1 MNETNALVHAA
12 RFRLNWRSWGAWLP
26 LTLALVLAQG
36 CAHQTDT
43 TPITQRSTSV
53 GTVLGLDQS
62 ASEGVYSWKGVPF
75 AKPPVGP
82 LRWKAPA
89 DPESWASVRR
99 TTEFGNAC
107 VQTGR
112 LYGPGLNNRY
122 DATIGATLGKTVG
135 SEDCLYLNIWQP
147 AKPSTP
153 SGAPRPVIVW
163 VYGGSNITGYTGD
176 PVYDGAMLAKTAD
189 AVVVSVNYRVG
200 IFGFLNLASLK
211 TGNVADDSGNFALL
225 DIIKALEFVQRN
237 IASFGGDP
245 KQVTLMG
252 ESAGA
257 VNIYALL
264 TSPTVA
270 ARSTPLFHRLIALSG
285 GISTAA
291 TMPAGSIAVIQPYA
305 LWAERGDALLAES
318 LISDGSAPD
327 EAAAKAMMA
336 SRSPQQL
343 AGYLRGKSADELLA
357 TVRTR
362 LAPRGMAASNVMP
375 DGVIVASDPI
385 AAIKAGRYVKVPVL
399 AGNTRDEGKL
409 FPSFFA
415 LRPSLGGVSGRLLDD
430 QAVFAMAHGYKPD
443 MPPATTVEQWIPSQ
457 YLPVDAPKTGFNAR
471 SEELSRIWFM
481 ALRDDVLNA
490 LKTQQANVWYYRFD
504 WNQLPAPFNDIYGA
518 AHAFDLPFVFGNF
531 GPSLYANISFT
542 KANAPGRLALSNA
555 MMRSVG
561 MFARQ
566 GDPNEAG
573 LGVSWP
579 RWPSTLIFDATLMD
593 KRISVR

>member
-1 MNETNALVHAA
+1 M
-12 RFRLNWRSWGAWLP
+12 
-26 LTLALVLAQG
+26 LTQG
-36 CAHQTDT
+36 CAHQADT
-43 TPITQRSTSV
+43 ATVTQRSTSV
-53 GTVLGLDQS
+53 GSVLGVDQS
-62 ASEGVYSWKGVPF
+62 ASEGLYSWKGVPY
-75 AKPPVGP
+75 AQPPVGA

-89 DPESWASVRR
+89 DPQAWASVRR
-99 TTEFGNAC
+99 TQAFGPAC

-122 DATIGATLGKTVG
+122 DATIGDTLGKTVG

-147 AKPSTP
+147 SKPSSP

-176 PVYDGAMLAKTAD
+176 PVYDGGTLAKTAD
-189 AVVVSVNYRVG
+189 AVVVSVNYRLG
-200 IFGFLNLASLK
+200 IFGFLNLAPLK
-211 TGNVADDSGNFALL
+211 TGDVADDSGNFALL
-225 DIIKALEFVQRN
+225 DIVKALEFVQRN

-245 KQVTLMG
+245 RQVTLMG

-291 TMPAGSIAVIQPYA
+291 SMPAGSIAVVQPYA
-305 LWAERGDALLAES
+305 LWAERGNALLVES
-318 LISDGSAPD
+318 LISDGTAAD
-327 EAAAKAMMA
+327 EAAAKAWIA
-336 SRSPQQL
+336 TRSPQQL
-343 AGYLRGKSADELLA
+343 AAYLRGKSADALLT

-362 LAPRGMAASNVMP
+362 LAPRGMAAANVMP
-375 DGVIVASDPI
+375 DGAIVASDPI

-430 QAVFAMAHGYKPD
+430 AAVFSLAHRYQPD
-443 MPPATTVEQWIPSQ
+443 QSPTTTVEQWIPQ
-457 YLPVDAPKTGFNAR
+457 PYLPVDTPKTGFNAR

-490 LKTQQANVWYYRFD
+490 LKSQQAGVWHYRFD
-504 WNQLPAPFNDIYGA
+504 WDELPAPFNDIYGA

-542 KANAPGRLALSNA
+542 KANEPGRLALSNA

-566 GDPNEAG
+566 GDPNDASLG
-573 LGVSWP
+573 LTWP
-579 RWPSTLIFDATLMD
+579 RWPSSLRFDATPTD
-593 KRISVR
+593 KRITAQ

>member
-1 MNETNALVHAA
+1 MFDKNALVQAA
-12 RFRLNWRSWGAWLP
+12 RFRLIWRTWGTWVP
-26 LTLALVLAQG
+26 LAIALMLTQG
-36 CAHQTDT
+36 CALPAGDT
-43 TPITQRSTSV
+43 PATQRATSV
-53 GTVLGLDQS
+53 GTVLGVDQS
-62 ASEGVYSWKGVPF
+62 ASEGIYSWKGVPY
-75 AKPPVGP
+75 AQPPVGA

-89 DPESWASVRR
+89 DPQAWTSVRR

-122 DATIGATLGKTVG
+122 DATIGTALGKTVG

-147 AKPSTP
+147 SKPSST
-153 SGAPRPVIVW
+153 PRPVIVW

-189 AVVVSVNYRVG
+189 AVVVSVNYRLG
-200 IFGFLNLASLK
+200 IFGFLNLAPLK
-211 TGNVADDSGNFALL
+211 TGNAADDSGNFALL
-225 DIIKALEFVQRN
+225 DILKALEFVQRN

-245 KQVTLMG
+245 RQVTLMG

-305 LWAERGDALLAES
+305 LWAERGNALLAES
-318 LISDGSAPD
+318 LVSDGSATD
-327 EAAAKAMMA
+327 EAAAKALMA
-336 SRSPQQL
+336 TRSPQQL
-343 AGYLRGKSADELLA
+343 ADYLRGKTADELLA

-409 FPSFFA
+409 FPTFFA

-430 QAVFAMAHGYKPD
+430 AAVFALAHRYQPD
-443 MPPATTVEQWIPSQ
+443 RPPTTTVEQWIPPQ
-457 YLPVDAPKTGFNAR
+457 YLPVEAPKTGFNAR

-490 LKTQQANVWYYRFD
+490 LKSQQAGVWYYRFD
-504 WNQLPAPFNDIYGA
+504 WDELPAPFNDIYGA

-542 KANAPGRLALSNA
+542 KANEPGRLALSDA

-561 MFARQ
+561 RFARQ
-566 GDPNEAG
+566 GDPNEVS

-579 RWPSTLIFDATLMD
+579 RWPSSLIFDATLKD
-593 KRISVR
+593 KRISVQ

>member
-1 MNETNALVHAA
+1 MFDTHALVQAA
-12 RFRLNWRSWGAWLP
+12 RFRLDWRSWCIGVP
-26 LTLALVLAQG
+26 LLVALMLMQG
-36 CAHQTDT
+36 CALPAGDA
-43 TPITQRSTSV
+43 PVTQRSTSV
-53 GTVLGLDQS
+53 GSVLGTDQS
-62 ASEGVYSWKGVPF
+62 ASEGVYSWKGVPY
-75 AKPPVGP
+75 AQPPVGA

-89 DPESWASVRR
+89 DPQGWTSVRR
-99 TTEFGNAC
+99 TQEFGNAC

-147 AKPSTP
+147 AKPST
-153 SGAPRPVIVW
+153 APRPVIVW

-189 AVVVSVNYRVG
+189 AVVVSVNYRLG
-200 IFGFLNLASLK
+200 IFGFLNLAPLK
-211 TGNVADDSGNFALL
+211 TGNAADDSGNFALL

-245 KQVTLMG
+245 RQVTLMG

-291 TMPAGSIAVIQPYA
+291 TMPAGSIAVIQPNA
-305 LWAERGDALLAES
+305 LWAERGNALLVES
-318 LISDGSAPD
+318 LVSDRSASD
-327 EAAAKAMMA
+327 EAAAKALIA

-343 AGYLRGKSADELLA
+343 ADYMRGKSADELLA
-357 TVRTR
+357 TVRTK

-430 QAVFAMAHGYKPD
+430 AAVFALAHGYKPD
-443 MPPATTVEQWIPSQ
+443 MPPATTVEQWIPQ
-457 YLPVDAPKTGFNAR
+457 PYLPVDMPKTGFNAR

-490 LKTQQANVWYYRFD
+490 LKSQQANVWYYRFD
-504 WNQLPAPFNDIYGA
+504 WDELPAPFNDIYGA

-561 MFARQ
+561 KFARQ
-566 GDPNEAG
+566 GDPNDAS
-573 LGVSWP
+573 LGVTWP
-579 RWPSTLIFDATLMD
+579 RWPSTLIFDATLTD
-593 KRISVR
+593 KRISTQ